1 MSRGCVRQSK
11 IYISL
16 SSFKFLNS
24 CILFN
29 IVLIDIKLNIFHN
42 LNVLFLTILI
52 WVECCLS
59 HNTPT
64 CTPAACL
71 NMKLGNAGEGI
82 SGDMSTVIA
91 ECSFWMMIHQTGN
104 LFALTTLRLAC
115 EQRLLELT

>member
-1 MSRGCVRQSK
+1 MDVQRMCSTIQN
-11 IYISL
+11 IHLSL
-16 SSFKFLNS
+16 KFQVFKFCALS
-24 CILFN
+24 
-29 IVLIDIKLNIFHN
+29 DI
-42 LNVLFLTILI
+42 I

-59 HNTPT
+59 HNTPI

-71 NMKLGNAGEGI
+71 NMKLGTAREGI

-115 EQRLLELT
+115 EQRPLELT